1 MVKCKGVPGHTLHRE
16 IEIKQTNILSH
27 LLVYLQLVRLQTF
40 QQNMKLLFTKRPVY
54 EKSKTIFNET
64 KNPKRRI
71 FVISER
77 TIFGPLPLPI
87 NVVQCT
93 WILYVSH

>member
-1 MVKCKGVPGHTLHRE
+1 MYKIDRRGGGVQKSYTRTDPKGVPGHTLHRE

-54 EKSKTIFNET
+54 EK
-64 KNPKRRI
+64 
-71 FVISER
+71 
-77 TIFGPLPLPI
+77 
-87 NVVQCT
+87 
-93 WILYVSH
+93 